1 MVAGSVGD
9 GMARGRA
16 VVVGMGVTGRSVARH
31 LAGDGWAVVAIEDR
45 RGDGAAEEAASWGGT
60 MGSEADVDD
69 ADLVVPSPGVP
80 PSHPALLRA
89 SATGVPIL
97 SEVELAWRSAAGK
110 QLVAVTGTNG
120 KTTVTTLVAAM
131 LVRSGRTAVAAGNI
145 GLPLIDAVGDDVAV
159 VVAEVSS
166 FQLHWTEEFRPHVGT
181 WLNLAEDHLDW
192 HPDMAHYAAAK
203 ARIWARQDS
212 GDFAVANSDDRAV
225 MEVAAS
231 VASRVTTFAIDGHG
245 DFRVENGRL
254 CGPGGSIIRL
264 DQLRRSLPHDVANA
278 LAATATATAAGA
290 DPEAC
295 AAVLAG
301 FAGLPHRVALVGEAG
316 GVRWYDDSKA
326 TTPAA
331 VLAALRGFDS
341 AVLIAGGRNKGL
353 DLTVLREASRRLRA
367 VVAIGEAAEEV
378 EAVFKGAVPVTT
390 ASSMQAAVASAAKA
404 AHAGDVVLLSPACA
418 SQDWYADY
426 RERGADFSQEV
437 RKMTKP

>member
-1 MVAGSVGD
+1 MTGTG
-9 GMARGRA
+9 GARGRA
-16 VVVGMGVTGRSVARH
+16 VIVGMGVTGRSVARH
-31 LAGDGWAVVAIEDR
+31 LAADGWRLVVVEDR
-45 RGDGAAEEAASWGGT
+45 PDDGVAEEVAAWGATLGT
-60 MGSEADVDD
+60 EADVAG

-80 PSHPALLRA
+80 PHHPALLRA
-89 SATGVPIL
+89 GVAGARVV
-97 SEVELAWRSAAGK
+97 SEVELAWQSAGDK
-110 QLVAVTGTNG
+110 QIVAVTGTNG

-131 LVRSGRTAVAAGNI
+131 LVRSGRPAVAAGNI
-145 GLPLIDAVGDDVAV
+145 GLPLIDAVGDDVEV

-166 FQLHWTEEFRPHVGT
+166 FQLQWTQEFRPHVGT

-203 ARIWARQDS
+203 ARIWARQRSD
-212 GDFAVANSDDRAV
+212 DVAVANADDPSV
-225 MEVAAS
+225 MGAAAA
-231 VASRVTTFAIDGHG
+231 VASRVTTFGATRPS
-245 DFRVENGRL
+245 DFRVDNGVL
-254 CGPGGSIIRL
+254 CAPEGIIL
-264 DQLRRSLPHDVANA
+264 DVDQLRRSLPHDVVNA

-290 DPEAC
+290 GIEAC

-353 DLTVLREASRRLRA
+353 DLTVLRQASRHLRA
-367 VVAIGEAAEEV
+367 VVAIGDAAAEV
-378 EAVFKGAVPVTT
+378 EAAFDGAVPVTK
-390 ASSMQAAVASAAKA
+390 ASSMRAAVSSAATTA
-404 AHAGDVVLLSPACA
+404 QDGDVVLLSPGCA

-426 RERGADFSQEV
+426 RERGADFSKEV
-437 RKMTKP
+437 GRLTAP